1 MKLPTRKRTYLS
13 VIAAVASMV
22 VANRAAQAQTNP
34 LATSDSN
41 VDRLEK
47 ENQDLRKRLD
57 AMDNILQ
64 KEGLE
69 PSGATPDTSPI
80 QALSQMTISGFV
92 ETSYFYDVANSHDNH
107 PAGYLWNTSLNSF
120 SVNKIKL
127 TFASPVPDKDKWD
140 AAYRVSLIYGQDAPI
155 VNTGSGI
162 PGFSAVR
169 EAYVEL
175 NIPIGTGLDIKAGE
189 LISLLNWESGDGGA
203 ANANFSQ
210 GYQWY
215 YTGNPPDAGIQ
226 LSYDFTDWI
235 GIKARLEN
243 GLYNGP
249 VETGP
254 KTFNGGLYIT
264 PDKKTTLAFLGFV
277 GRQDFAPTYYNLAG
291 GEFLGS
297 RQLME
302 TYNLS
307 FATEVDWFHYSD
319 FSGAPAGSSGK
330 GDFWSVGGW
339 LTADFTPKLG
349 AALRGEFLEDN
360 SGFGTI
366 VNSPPP
372 GADTPFPGAIYGG
385 GGQQLSSLTLT
396 LDYKPVPALK
406 IQPEIRW
413 NHTSYP
419 EGFATSSG
427 GGKRDQVIVGMGAS
441 YLF

>member
-1 MKLPTRKRTYLS
+1 MKSPRQNRTYLA
-13 VIAAVASMV
+13 VISAIAGLIASGS
-22 VANRAAQAQTNP
+22 ALHAQTNVP
-34 LATSDSN
+34 
-41 VDRLEK
+41 VDQLEK

-57 AMDNILQ
+57 AMENILQ

-69 PSGATPDTSPI
+69 PSGAATTSPI

-92 ETSYFYDVANSHDNH
+92 ETSYFYDIASSHDPH
-107 PAGYLWNTSLNSF
+107 PSGYLWNTSLNSF
-120 SVNKIKL
+120 TLNKFKL
-127 TFASPVPDKDKWD
+127 TLASPVPEKDKWD

-162 PGFSAVR
+162 PGFSAIR

-203 ANANFSQ
+203 VNANFSQ

-226 LSYDFTDWI
+226 LAYDFTDWI
-235 GIKARLEN
+235 GVKARLEN

-254 KTFNGGLYIT
+254 KTFNGGVYVT
-264 PDKKTTLAFLGFV
+264 PDSKTTLAFLGFV
-277 GRQDFAPTYYNLAG
+277 GKQDFAPTYYDLAG

-307 FATEVDWFHYSD
+307 FATEADWFHYSD

-330 GDFWSVGGW
+330 GDFWSIGGW
-339 LTADFTPKLG
+339 LTADFTSKLTM
-349 AALRGEFLEDN
+349 ALRAEFLEDN

-366 VNSPPP
+366 INSPAP
-372 GADTPFPGAIYGG
+372 GADTPFPGTIYGS
-385 GGQQLSSLTLT
+385 GQQLSSVTLT
-396 LDYKPVPALK
+396 LNYKPTPALK
-406 IQPEIRW
+406 LQPEIRW
-413 NHTSYP
+413 NHSSYP
-419 EGFATSSG
+419 GAFVNSTG